1 MRDFFKKAN
10 KIANQI
16 SKSEANKVVMQASM
30 ENDVI
35 AIILGIIGFALFLL
49 LQGSLFGW
57 LILGFFGC
65 CSFVLMWQGGRNE
78 ENVVYEQKVEKLEK
92 RVEELESKENANNFN
107 YCDNCGKALS
117 LSLIHI

>member
-1 MRDFFKKAN
+1 MT
-10 KIANQI
+10 
-16 SKSEANKVVMQASM
+16 VSM
-30 ENDVI
+30 KNDV
-35 AIILGIIGFALFLL
+35 AALILGIIGFALFLL

-92 RVEELESKENANNFN
+92 RIEELELNKLRTQQFTNDFNN
-107 YCDNCGKALS
+107 CDNCGKAIFQAFEFCHFCANPLKP
-117 LSLIHI
+117 

>member
-1 MRDFFKKAN
+1 MK
-10 KIANQI
+10 
-16 SKSEANKVVMQASM
+16 ASM

-57 LILGFFGC
+57 LMLVFFGC
-65 CSFVLMWQGGRNE
+65 CSFVAMWLGDRNE
-78 ENVVYEQKVEKLEK
+78 EKGDYEQKVEKLEE
-92 RVEELESKENANNFN
+92 RIEELESKENVNNFN

-117 LSLIHI
+117 QAFEFCPFCANPLKP